1 MIGQEIVYAPC
12 PCGSGKKF
20 KFCCFKKYR
29 DRLDDDMTLA
39 EVTQLVRC
47 EASGIKSGAR
57 SFDPEAERLHDKGY
71 DFMVSRDFTRAR
83 ATFRRSR
90 EIDPEHNASW
100 NNEASCAWEMG
111 DYADACDI
119 QREGNAKMR
128 AVDTFGLARLAVYAH
143 AIGLENEAVRSLEAA
158 LTVPPISVYGAL
170 ETCFALALYHRHRDI
185 VEYVAKSGMADSV
198 RLMLYTGIAHA
209 NLGEMG
215 QARLDLEKTGTSH
228 HFDLAERYLD
238 IMADGCLPWTA
249 DGDDW
254 PYFDRLNFAPAR
266 FFAEDVENGVDPFV
280 RCPKALAEDCI
291 AFLLAD
297 NTLVTYDALT
307 LARKLTSERA
317 SQMASNLEDMA
328 KSEDEQAA
336 RGEAER
342 LADVDANGKPR
353 VPFYVLPLQAEIQSG
368 LTEDECDT
376 VGLAH
381 EMSRSQIEPTNEKYV
396 RLENAMRELATA
408 HPTSIYVNLGYFS
421 MIKRHDPTLGQ
432 GLLLSY
438 CIGHPDDVRCAG
450 ILLATY
456 ASGRK
461 YAEVVEVL
469 DHFAVPEYQIRME
482 DCPEWSLVLTLLH
495 ENEEFKKAYPD
506 AYERVTQF
514 LDKFGGRF

>member
-57 SFDPEAERLHDKGY
+57 SFDPEAERLHDEGY
-71 DFMVSRDFTRAR
+71 DFMVSREFARAR
-83 ATFRRSR
+83 AAFRRAR
-90 EIDPEHNASW
+90 EVDPEHNAAW

-128 AVDTFGLARLAVYAH
+128 AVDSFGLARLAVYAH
-143 AIGLENEAVRSLEAA
+143 AIGLEDEAVRSLEAA
-158 LTVPPISVYGAL
+158 RTVPPISVYGAL

-198 RLMLYTGIAHA
+198 RLMFYTGIAHA

-215 QARLDLEKTGTSH
+215 QARLDLEKTGTSQH
-228 HFDLAERYLD
+228 AELAERYLD
-238 IMADGCLPWTA
+238 IMVDECLPWTV

-266 FFAEDVENGVDPFV
+266 FFAEDVVKGVDPFV

-291 AFLLAD
+291 AFLQAD
-297 NTLVTYDALT
+297 NTLVTHDALT

-317 SQMASNLEDMA
+317 SQMAAKLEDMA
-328 KSEDEQAA
+328 KSEDEQEA
-336 RGEAER
+336 REESEH
-342 LADVDANGKPR
+342 LADVDAKGNPR
-353 VPFYVLPLQAEIQSG
+353 VPFYALPLQAEIRSG
-368 LTEDECDT
+368 LTEEEYET

-381 EMSRSQIEPTNEKYV
+381 EMSRSQIEPANEKYV
-396 RLENAMRELATA
+396 RLENAMRELAAA

-421 MIKRHDPTLGQ
+421 MIKRHDPALGQ
-432 GLLLSY
+432 GLLMSY
-438 CIGHPDDVRCAG
+438 CIGHSDDVRCAG

-469 DHFAVPEYQIRME
+469 DHFAVPECQIKMK
-482 DCPEWSLVLTLLH
+482 DCPEWSLVLMLLH
-495 ENEEFKKAYPD
+495 KDEEFQKAYPD
-506 AYERVTQF
+506 AYERVTRF
-514 LDKFGGRF
+514 LDKFDCRF

>member
-57 SFDPEAERLHDKGY
+57 SFDPEAERLHDAGY
-71 DFMVSRDFTRAR
+71 NLMVSRDFARAR
-83 ATFRRSR
+83 AAFRCAR
-90 EIDPEHNASW
+90 EVDPEHNAAW

-128 AVDTFGLARLAVYAH
+128 AVDSFGLARLAVYAH
-143 AIGLENEAVRSLEAA
+143 TIGLEDEAVRSLEAA
-158 LTVPPISVYGAL
+158 LAVPPISVFGAL

-185 VEYVAKSGMADSV
+185 VEYVAKSGMADSA
-198 RLMLYTGIAHA
+198 RLMLYTGIARA
-209 NLGEMG
+209 NLNEMG
-215 QARLDLEKTGTSH
+215 QARLDLEKTGTSQH
-228 HFDLAERYLD
+228 AELAERYLD
-238 IMADGCLPWTA
+238 VMADECLPWTA
-249 DGDDW
+249 DGDEW

-266 FFAEDVENGVDPFV
+266 FFAEDVVKGVDPFV

-297 NTLVTYDALT
+297 NTLVTHDALT

-317 SQMASNLEDMA
+317 SQMALKLEDMA
-328 KSEDEQAA
+328 KSEDESEA
-336 RGEAER
+336 REEAER
-342 LADVDANGKPR
+342 LADVDANGTPR
-353 VPFYVLPLQAEIQSG
+353 VPFYVLPLQNDIRRG
-368 LTEDECDT
+368 LTDEEYET

-396 RLENAMRELATA
+396 RLENAMNELAAA
-408 HPTSIYVNLGYFS
+408 HPESIYVNLAYFS
-421 MIKRHDPTLGQ
+421 MIKRHDPALGQ
-432 GLLLSY
+432 GLLMSF
-438 CIGHPDDVRCAG
+438 CISHPDDVRCTG

-456 ASGRK
+456 VSARK
-461 YAEVVEVL
+461 YAEAVGIL
-469 DHFAVPEYQIRME
+469 DHFSYPEYRIDTI
-482 DCPEWSLVLTLLH
+482 DCPEWGIALTVLQKD
-495 ENEEFKKAYPD
+495 EEFKKAYPD
-506 AYERVTQF
+506 AYERVTRF
-514 LDKFGGRF
+514 LDKFDQL

>member
-29 DRLDDDMTLA
+29 DQLDDDMTLA

-57 SFDPEAERLHDKGY
+57 SFDPEAERLHTEGY
-71 DFMVSRDFTRAR
+71 DLMVSRDFTRAR
-83 ATFRRSR
+83 AAFRRSR

-249 DGDDW
+249 DGDEW

-266 FFAEDVENGVDPFV
+266 FFAEDVEDGVDPFV

-297 NTLVTYDALT
+297 NTLVTHDALT

-317 SQMASNLEDMA
+317 SQMAATLEDMA
-328 KSEDEQAA
+328 KSEDEQDA
-336 RGEAER
+336 RAEAER
-342 LADVDANGKPR
+342 LADVDAKGNPR
-353 VPFYVLPLQAEIQSG
+353 VPFYVLPLQDDLRSG
-368 LTEDECDT
+368 LTDEEYET

-381 EMSRSQIEPTNEKYV
+381 EMSRSQIEPTNETYV
-396 RLENAMRELATA
+396 RLENAMRELAAA
-408 HPTSIYVNLGYFS
+408 HTESIYVNLAYFS
-421 MIKRHDPTLGQ
+421 MIKKHDPTFGQ
-432 GLLLSY
+432 GLLMSF
-438 CIGHPDDVRCAG
+438 CISHPDDVRCAG
-450 ILLATY
+450 TLLATY
-456 ASGRK
+456 ASSRK
-461 YAEVVEVL
+461 YAEAAEVL
-469 DHFAVPEYQIRME
+469 DHFAVPECQIKMK
-482 DCPEWSLVLTLLH
+482 DCPEWPLVLMLLH
-495 ENEEFKKAYPD
+495 KDEEFKKAHPA
-506 AYERVTQF
+506 AYERVTRF
-514 LDKFGGRF
+514 LDKFDSRF

>member
-57 SFDPEAERLHDKGY
+57 SFDPEAERLHDEGY
-71 DFMVSRDFTRAR
+71 DFMVARKLEKARAAFRRAR
-83 ATFRRSR
+83 
-90 EIDPEHNASW
+90 EVDPEHNAAW

-111 DYADACDI
+111 DYAAACDI

-128 AVDTFGLARLAVYAH
+128 AVDSFGLARLAVYAH
-143 AIGLENEAVRSLEAA
+143 TIGLEDEAVRSLEAA
-158 LTVPPISVYGAL
+158 RTVPPISVYGAL

-198 RLMLYTGIAHA
+198 RLMFYTGIAHA

-215 QARLDLEKTGTSH
+215 QARLDLEKTGTSQH
-228 HFDLAERYLD
+228 AELAERYLD
-238 IMADGCLPWTA
+238 AMSDECLPWTA

-297 NTLVTYDALT
+297 NTLVTHDALT

-317 SQMASNLEDMA
+317 SQMAAKLEDMA
-328 KSEDEQAA
+328 KSEDEQEA
-336 RGEAER
+336 REESAR
-342 LADVDANGKPR
+342 LADVDAKGNPR
-353 VPFYVLPLQAEIQSG
+353 VPFYALPLQAEIRSG
-368 LTEDECDT
+368 LTEDEYET

-396 RLENAMRELATA
+396 RLENAMRELAAA
-408 HPTSIYVNLGYFS
+408 HPTSIYANLGYFS

-432 GLLLSY
+432 GLLMSY
-438 CIGHPDDVRCAG
+438 CIGHPDDIRCAG
-450 ILLATY
+450 FLLATY

-469 DHFAVPEYQIRME
+469 DHFAVPKYQINMK
-482 DCPEWSLVLTLLH
+482 DCPDWSLVLTLLH
-495 ENEEFKKAYPD
+495 EDEGFQKAYPD
-506 AYERVTQF
+506 AYERVTRF
-514 LDKFGGRF
+514 LDKFDSRF

>member
-1 MIGQEIVYAPC
+1 MVGQEIVYAPC

-57 SFDPEAERLHDKGY
+57 SFDPEAERLHDEGY
-71 DFMVSRDFTRAR
+71 DLMVSGEFARAR
-83 ATFRRSR
+83 AAFRRSR
-90 EIDPEHNASW
+90 EVDPEHNASW

-128 AVDTFGLARLAVYAH
+128 AVDSFGLARLAVYAH
-143 AIGLENEAVRSLEAA
+143 TIGLEDEAIRSLEAA
-158 LTVPPISVYGAL
+158 VAVPPISVYGAL
-170 ETCFALALYHRHRDI
+170 ETCSALALYHRHRDI

-209 NLGEMG
+209 NLDEMG
-215 QARLDLEKTGTSH
+215 QARLDLEKTGTSRH
-228 HFDLAERYLD
+228 PELAERYLD
-238 IMADGCLPWTA
+238 VMADDCLPWTA

-297 NTLVTYDALT
+297 NTLVTHDALT

-317 SQMASNLEDMA
+317 SRMAANLEDMA
-328 KSEDEQAA
+328 KSEDEQDA
-336 RGEAER
+336 REEAER
-342 LADVDANGKPR
+342 LADVDANGNPR
-353 VPFYVLPLQAEIQSG
+353 VPFYVLPLQEELRSG
-368 LTEDECDT
+368 LADEEYET

-381 EMSRSQIEPTNEKYV
+381 EMSRSQIEPTNETYV
-396 RLENAMRELATA
+396 RLENAMRELASA
-408 HPTSIYVNLGYFS
+408 HPESIYVNLGYFS
-421 MIKRHDPTLGQ
+421 MIKRHDPALGH
-432 GLLLSY
+432 GLTMSF
-438 CIGHPDDVRCAG
+438 CISHPDDVRCAG
-450 ILLATY
+450 FLLATY
-456 ASGRK
+456 VSARK
-461 YAEVVEVL
+461 YAEAVEVL
-469 DHFAVPEYQIRME
+469 DHFAVPEYQVNMK
-482 DCPEWSLVLTLLH
+482 DCPDWSFVLTLLH
-495 ENEEFKKAYPD
+495 EDEEFKKAYPY
-506 AYERVTQF
+506 AYERVSRF
-514 LDKFGGRF
+514 LDKFDSRF